1 MALVVKTQV
10 IRVVSAVK
18 PEKYMTIK
26 RYYLNRLPARTY
38 LPALLMLAGC
48 IAGKVAVGPAP
59 AATGQYD
66 SKYPSVNCSRELEQ
80 ISRSVKKVYCISSY
94 TTWQFRRESAI
105 TGYHL
110 LQGSFKKAAWG
121 IISTNETAFGT
132 ATAIGVSETR
142 IALLTCA
149 HIVTTPDTLI
159 SYFEPDEEN
168 PVTCIRSFS
177 VKEKQEIWV
186 SELSA
191 CGPFKVL
198 AADLPG
204 DIAILGKNCEGLV
217 DTLSPFPC
225 RAGRAKDLAW
235 GSFVYIFGYP
245 LGTRMITSGIVSPA
259 PKRPMGE
266 FSVDALLNKGCSGG
280 IIVAMRSGMAGIELV
295 GIVKN
300 VTSDREEIL
309 RPAPEAKQNADW
321 LPYKGEIY
329 AGIVDNIQYGLN
341 SMVPVESILAFYLK
355 NRPELVSSG
364 YCLDSFFI
372 PPKPKNK

>member
-1 MALVVKTQV
+1 MDN
-10 IRVVSAVK
+10 R
-18 PEKYMTIK
+18 MNRK
-26 RYYLNRLPARTY
+26 RYRVSRWITWIGLPV
-38 LPALLMLAGC
+38 LLMLAGC
-48 IAGKVAVGPAP
+48 IAGKVAVGPA
-59 AATGQYD
+59 ATHTGLYD
-66 SKYPSVNCSRELEQ
+66 SKYPSANCSRELEQ
-80 ISRSVKKVYCISSY
+80 ISRSVKKVYCITSY
-94 TTWQFRRESAI
+94 TTWQFKHESAI

-110 LQGSFKKAAWG
+110 RQGGFKKAAWG

-132 ATAIGVSETR
+132 ATVIGVTGTR

-149 HIVTTPDTLI
+149 HIVTTPDTLV

-191 CGPFKVL
+191 CGPFTIL
-198 AADLPG
+198 AADQSC
-204 DIAILGKNCEGLV
+204 DIAILGKNCEGLT
-217 DTLSPFPC
+217 DTVSPFPC
-225 RAGRAKDLAW
+225 RAGRAKDLSW

-259 PKRPMGE
+259 PKRAMGE

-300 VTSDREEIL
+300 VTSTREEIL
-309 RPAPEAKQNADW
+309 RPSQEAKRNADW
-321 LPYKGEIY
+321 LPYKGDIY
-329 AGIVDNIQYGLN
+329 TGIVDNIQYGLN
-341 SMVPVESILAFYLK
+341 SMVPMESVLAFYVN

-364 YCLDSFFI
+364 YCLDSFFL
-372 PPKPKNK
+372 PPNPKNK